1 MKIIELLEAVE
12 KGKDE
17 KKDISQMPH
26 LYLDMDGV
34 QADFFGAWSKRSGV
48 DHWKAIA
55 DKESEINELAHS
67 SAKEVYEFFRN
78 LKPLSG
84 GMMVVNWLKQ
94 NKIPY
99 TVLSAPLRGPYS
111 DASIKAKQDWLA
123 QYNPSGSGN
132 AIFTQNKATYAMKNG
147 VPQVL
152 VDDFGK
158 YLNAWSGA
166 GGIAVKHED
175 QYEDS
180 NTGEN
185 TIKELEK
192 IYRPYLDK

>member
-1 MKIIELLEAVE
+1 MRINEILTE
-12 KGKDE
+12 DE
-17 KKDISQMPH
+17 ENKMPH

-55 DKESEINELAHS
+55 NKEAEINQLAHS
-67 SAKEVYEFFRN
+67 SDQEVYKFFRD
-78 LKPLSG
+78 LEPLSG
-84 GMMVVNWLKQ
+84 GMQVIQWIRQ

-111 DASIKAKQDWLA
+111 QASVKAKRNWLDEFHA
-123 QYNPSGSGN
+123 GSSSN
-132 AIFTQNKATYAMKNG
+132 AIFTANKAKYATVGGTPN
-147 VPQVL
+147 VL

-158 YLNAWSGA
+158 YLNAWKAA

-175 QYEDS
+175 QYEDPA
-180 NTGEN
+180 TGEH
-185 TIKELEK
+185 TIAKLEK
-192 IYRPYLDK
+192 IYEPYLKK

>member
-1 MKIIELLEAVE
+1 MRINEILKE
-12 KGKDE
+12 DE
-17 KKDISQMPH
+17 EENKMPH

-55 DKESEINELAHS
+55 DKESEINQLAHS
-67 SAKEVYEFFRN
+67 SDQEVYKFFRD
-78 LKPLSG
+78 LGPLSG
-84 GMMVVNWLKQ
+84 GMQVIAWIRQ

-111 DASIKAKQDWLA
+111 QASVKAKRDWLDEFHA
-123 QYNPSGSGN
+123 GSSSN
-132 AIFTQNKATYAMKNG
+132 AIFTQNKAKYATVGGRPN
-147 VPQVL
+147 VL

-158 YLNAWSGA
+158 YLNAWKAA

-175 QYEDS
+175 QYEDPA
-180 NTGEN
+180 TGEH
-185 TIKELEK
+185 TIAKLEK
-192 IYRPYLDK
+192 IYEPYLKK